1 LTCFRFTREA
11 PFLAVLAVTLLTCGI
26 ALSFEGPLQVRNQFP
41 LFLTLSPP
49 YLEKASPEDSL
60 SVNLSYSSVYM
71 VRDSRDWSVKLDME
85 IAEIMIKYKKEVLPS
100 LEVGV
105 EVPVLS
111 FNSGFLDG
119 FLNSYHRF
127 FGFSDY
133 GRRNRPDN
141 EFLYDVE
148 KQGSLL
154 LQGKN
159 GGIGIGDIRFTV
171 KKRLMTG
178 NPAVSFKADI
188 ELPTGK
194 ASEGFGSGSIDG
206 GVSMLMDIKVSER
219 VMVYGNLGIIFPGD
233 LRGRERIE
241 LRESFYG
248 GTGIE
253 AAVFKKVSL
262 LGQVLIQNSPYPK
275 TGVPSIDRPAVLLS
289 LGGRYT
295 SGKHSID
302 LSLTEDPNTA
312 GAPDFTASLSYK
324 KRL

>member
-1 LTCFRFTREA
+1 
-11 PFLAVLAVTLLTCGI
+11 
-26 ALSFEGPLQVRNQFP
+26 
-41 LFLTLSPP
+41 
-49 YLEKASPEDSL
+49 
-60 SVNLSYSSVYM
+60 M
-71 VRDSRDWSVKLDME
+71 VRDSKDWSVRLDME
-85 IAEIMIKYKKEVLPS
+85 IAEIMIRYKKEVLPS

-119 FLNSYHRF
+119 FLNSYHNF
-127 FGFSDY
+127 FGLSDY
-133 GRRNRPDN
+133 GRKNRPDN
-141 EFLYDVE
+141 EFLYEVE
-148 KQGSLL
+148 KQGALF

-159 GGIGIGDIRFTV
+159 GSVGIGDIRFTV

-178 NPAVSFKADI
+178 NPVVSLKADL

-194 ASEGFGSGSIDG
+194 ASEGFGSGNIDG
-206 GVSMLMDIKVSER
+206 GVSMLMDIKISER
-219 VMVYGNLGIIFPGD
+219 VMAYGNLGAIIPGD
-233 LRGRERIE
+233 VRGREKIK
-241 LRESFYG
+241 LRESFYA

-253 AAVFKKVSL
+253 AAVFKEFSL

-275 TGVPSIDRPAVLLS
+275 TGVPSIDRPSVILS

-302 LSLTEDPNTA
+302 LSFTEDPNTA

-324 KRL
+324 KRF